1 MTMRPEQ
8 IAKLAEL
15 LIQDL
20 LKAELLVLKA
30 DSATVRSKVKDIIAK
45 NFAEEQQIEEEA
57 RNLMAANKGTMKDVD
72 EHRMFLLIK
81 QRLAQQ
87 RGFVL

>member
-1 MTMRPEQ
+1 MRSEQ
-8 IAKLAEL
+8 IEKLAEL

-20 LKAELLVLKA
+20 LRAELLVLKA
-30 DSATVRSKVKDIIAK
+30 DKATLKSEVKDIIAK

-57 RNLMAANKGTMKDVD
+57 RTLMSANKGTMKDVD

>member
-1 MTMRPEQ
+1 MAKRSEQ
-8 IAKLAEL
+8 IEKLAEL

-20 LKAELLVLKA
+20 LRAELLVLKA
-30 DSATVRSKVKDIIAK
+30 DKATLKSKVKDIIAK

-57 RNLMAANKGTMKDVD
+57 RTLMSANKGTMKDVD